1 MFLTWRIA
9 MSDGPYKSLN
19 MTPAWKKFAEWAHK
33 AAFEPEEVVGRV
45 VPALEE
51 TWHDEHC
58 GEVIRAIRAI
68 LGDSRQTDMFGQ
80 DKSVELEAAR
90 RSLSAGYPMRRLIV
104 DHIMQSVANGKFG
117 IDAVCEGVENALRD
131 RAARGPRQVEEHYL
145 RKQSPE
151 TMAARVRSRMEDAVA
166 RAPITGLARRLS
178 GLAAAIPPQSVKQQG
193 LEDGVRLP

>member
-1 MFLTWRIA
+1 

-33 AAFEPEEVVGRV
+33 AAFEPDEIARRV

-51 TWHDEHC
+51 TWRDEGC
-58 GEVIRAIRAI
+58 GELVRAIRAI
-68 LGDSRQTDMFGQ
+68 LGDARQADMFGQ
-80 DKSVELEAAR
+80 AKSVELEAAR
-90 RSLSAGYPMRRLIV
+90 RELSAGYPMRRLIV
-104 DHIMQSVANGKFG
+104 DHVMQACASGKLG
-117 IDAVCEGVENALRD
+117 IDAVCDGVENALRD

-151 TMAARVRSRMEDAVA
+151 ATATRVRNRMEDAVSN
-166 RAPITGLARRLS
+166 APITGLARRLS
-178 GLAAAIPPQSVKQQG
+178 GVDAATPPQSEKQQG

>member
-1 MFLTWRIA
+1 

-33 AAFEPEEVVGRV
+33 AAFEPDEVAGRV

-51 TWHDEHC
+51 TWRDEAC
-58 GEVIRAIRAI
+58 GEVVRAIRSI
-68 LGDSRQTDMFGQ
+68 LGDARQTNMFGQ

-90 RSLSAGYPMRRLIV
+90 RKLSAGYSMRRLIV
-104 DHIMQSVANGKFG
+104 DHVMQSVASGKLG
-117 IDAVCEGVENALRD
+117 IDAVCDGVENALRD

-151 TMAARVRSRMEDAVA
+151 AMATRVRNRMEEAVA
-166 RAPITGLARRLS
+166 SAPIAGLARRLS
-178 GLAAAIPPQSVKQQG
+178 GLDAATQPQSVKRQG